1 MSITQ
6 LIQLALGLV
15 QLANWITRKIDQR
28 GWEKSGYQKA
38 MLEQLD
44 AMKVSVTGAHHAA
57 EEAKKMT
64 PEELRR
70 RMGDAI

>member
-1 MSITQ
+1 MSIIQ

-15 QLANWITRKIDQR
+15 QLTTWITRKIDKR

-38 MLEQLD
+38 MLEQLR
-44 AMKVSVTGAHHAA
+44 ALEISVAGAHA
-57 EEAKKMT
+57 EAEAVKKMT